1 MDVVNKPIK
10 IDELQV
16 GDEVIVRGQDLNY
29 MKIIRPPKEVT
40 KTYTI
45 NGNTNTYKQWNHS
58 KCLRMNGSVFSNNSK
73 WDKEVYFDFY
83 YKSIWLVK
91 RVEINK

>member
-10 IDELQV
+10 IHELQV

-29 MKIIRPPKEVT
+29 VMVIRPPREVT
-40 KTYTI
+40 KTYTVQ
-45 NGNTNTYKQWNHS
+45 NSVNTYKEWTS
-58 KCLRMNGSVFSNNSK
+58 CKCLRMNGTVFQNNPK
-73 WDKEVYFDFY
+73 WDKEVYLNFY

-91 RVEINK
+91 RVGINK